1 MSKISYSKFRN
12 SGFGLVEL
20 MISITLGLVLST
32 AVIQIFVASNS
43 SSKLQQSLAQ
53 VQENARFAMRVIG
66 QNVRMSGNM
75 GCMSFDGGADS
86 AGPSITTI
94 ALPASAVDFG
104 AKTTFVGQ
112 DDLAS
117 GNALGAVVGTD
128 AIQIKRAS
136 NEFIRMDSTT
146 TASATGITINDNS
159 LGFVEGDYV
168 LVSDCQS
175 VDIFRVSNTPL
186 AEGKGATELKHAA
199 GAKNSSASLGK
210 LYGVDADI
218 FSFETI
224 NYFVRDTGRTT
235 PEGKPINAL
244 YVQQTIAGSGGVMSA
259 ATELVEGVE
268 DMQFSYGVD
277 TDASAAERDVDEY
290 RDAAA
295 VSDWSDVL
303 SVKIVLQ
310 MAGSEDNV
318 VGTTGSTNAQS
329 VVDVSGNVIA
339 NDDGRLRQ
347 IFTNVFVIR
356 NKVP

>member
-1 MSKISYSKFRN
+1 MPKISYSKFGN

-32 AVIQIFVASNS
+32 AVIQVFVASNS

-75 GCMSFDGGADS
+75 GCMSFDEGGDS
-86 AGPSITTI
+86 SGPSMNTI
-94 ALPASAVDFG
+94 ALPASAVDFDS
-104 AKTTFVGQ
+104 KTTFIGQ
-112 DDLAS
+112 DNVVS

-128 AIQIKRAS
+128 AIQIKKAS

-146 TASATGITINDNS
+146 IASATGITINDNS
-159 LGFVEGDYV
+159 LDIVVGDYV
-168 LVSDCQS
+168 MVSDCQS
-175 VDIFRVSNTPL
+175 VDIFRVTNTPL
-186 AEGKGATELKHAA
+186 AAGKGATELKHAS
-199 GAKNSSASLGK
+199 GTKNSGASLQK

-224 NYFVRDTGRTT
+224 SYFVRDTGRKTS
-235 PEGKPINAL
+235 GGNPINAL
-244 YVQQTIAGSGGVMSA
+244 YVQQIIAGSGGVMSA

-290 RDAAA
+290 RDGAA

-329 VVDVSGNVIA
+329 VVDVGGNVIA
-339 NDDGRLRQ
+339 NNDGRLRQ